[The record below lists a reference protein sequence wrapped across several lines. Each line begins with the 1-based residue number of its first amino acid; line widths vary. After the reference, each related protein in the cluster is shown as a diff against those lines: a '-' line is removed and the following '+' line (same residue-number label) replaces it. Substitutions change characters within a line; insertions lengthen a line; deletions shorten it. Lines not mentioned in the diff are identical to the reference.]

1 MSLLIGNLFSSIH
14 LCVTLLH
21 TKEGVADQFIRDAR
35 ECLEELLNSPDA
47 EAGGMVRTVIVKLNK
62 QQNLTTLDINIQ
74 NIQIS

>member
-47 EAGGMVRTVIVKLNK
+47 EAGGMVRTLIVNK

-74 NIQIS
+74 NIQIHVS